1 MKNKKSLLFAD
12 TIDIT
17 EKLRIRIPT
26 VGEILEDEQAYYTI
40 ISALTATPYQYMVLL
55 ADNGLDYTEITDYD
69 LFTMLFPSLCRLD
82 LSVIFGDLN
91 TSDYRVCYDPSNA
104 ARILYSPINGIDYKI
119 DEFVYTQ
126 LSDLLRRSNNIEKNN
141 ARPGNEEAKRY
152 LLEKERRRLKRNA
165 YKPYEPHLEKQIT
178 ALVNRPEFKYNYEEV
193 MNLSIYTFQQSF
205 KQVQTSITF
214 DNTMI
219 GVYAGTIDTS
229 KIKDRSCFS
238 WLPVS

>member
-1 MKNKKSLLFAD
+1 MKNNKSLLYAD
-12 TIDIT
+12 TINIT
-17 EKLRIRIPT
+17 EKFQIRIPT
-26 VGEILEDEQAYYTI
+26 VGEILEDEQAYYNI

-55 ADNGLDYTEITDYD
+55 ADNGLDYTEMTDYD
-69 LFTMLFPSLCRLD
+69 LFTMLFPSLCRSD
-82 LSVIFGDLN
+82 LSILFGDLN
-91 TSDYRVCYDPSNA
+91 TADYNLCYDPYNA
-104 ARILYSPINGIDYKI
+104 TKILYSPANGTDYKI
-119 DEFVYTQ
+119 DEFVYAQ
-126 LSDLLRRSNNIEKNN
+126 LSGLLRRINNIEKNN

-152 LLEKERRRLKRNA
+152 LLEKERKRLRRNA
-165 YKPYEPHLEKQIT
+165 GRPYEPHLEKQVI

-193 MNLSIYTFQQSF
+193 MNLSIYTFQQSL

-238 WLPVS
+238 WIPVS